1 MAAYQAKKKA
11 ESKAD
16 FQKYLELAPKGGNAA
31 WPGGNHPRRAGSYRG
46 RPIRW
51 HASDH
56 ETPWQ
61 SSASIAA

>member
-16 FQKYLELAPKGGNAA
+16 FQKYLELAPPGGNAA
-31 WPGGNHPRRAGSYRG
+31 WPGANHSRRTGSYRG

-51 HASDH
+51 HASDL
-56 ETPWQ
+56 ETAWQ